1 MKMKMKNL
9 LRSKA
14 NKLNFL
20 ILICLFLLGSC
31 SSKENKKEVVT
42 ERTELKAEEQSNE
55 KEIEVTIDSL
65 VGVWKYSEVRTF
77 PKVPGVPPVGEILL
91 GITEK
96 HVLSFATNG
105 LEELAGNL
113 KSIPTNFA
121 IKGSSLFPSDKI
133 SEADFKISFNSK
145 MTKVYVL
152 NENELVLGKG
162 ISEDN
167 KPVLYMHFTRI
178 K

>member
-1 MKMKMKNL
+1 METK
-9 LRSKA
+9 
-14 NKLNFL
+14 KLFQRKKHRLGAFVFFISL
-20 ILICLFLLGSC
+20 IISAC
-31 SSKENKKEVVT
+31 SSKENKKEIVT
-42 ERTELKAEEQSNE
+42 ERTELKAEEQITE
-55 KEIEVTIDSL
+55 EDIEVTIDSL

-167 KPVLYMHFTRI
+167 KPILYMYFKRV